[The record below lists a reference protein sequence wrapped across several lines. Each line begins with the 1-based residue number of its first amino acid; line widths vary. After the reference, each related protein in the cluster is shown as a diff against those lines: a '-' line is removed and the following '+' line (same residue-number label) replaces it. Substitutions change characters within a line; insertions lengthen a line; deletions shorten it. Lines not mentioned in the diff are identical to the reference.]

1 MENAPLPA
9 PAPQKFV
16 SSETWA
22 LARRDYLAGETAA
35 VVARRYGIGIDNF
48 RKRQINEGW
57 TRKAQREAKGPGPWP
72 EEAGVLAEA
81 RAELE
86 RATAG
91 GTSQE
96 PEPPGRAR
104 ARLAEACARRP
115 RLDLGLPY
123 HPGRAL
129 CRAVDEASRL
139 VAAGR
144 HEEAQ
149 DILKA
154 AERLA
159 RLTGRAAVSP
169 ETQAQEKV
177 VRETA
182 LLDLFCASL
191 GEGRRLALELMG
203 AILGDSPLETP
214 PWHRAFVLHA
224 RACGYGEATARADF
238 EAARD
243 EDWAGDVWTPEGRLR
258 ALEDADAALIARYGD
273 RLPRMLERWAREA
286 GL

>member
-1 MENAPLPA
+1 MDQAAPS

-16 SSETWA
+16 SSEAWA

-35 VVARRYGIGIDNF
+35 VVARRYGIGIDNL

-57 TRKAQREAKGPGPWP
+57 TRKAVRAAKGAGPWP
-72 EEAGVLAEA
+72 EEAETLAGA

-86 RATAG
+86 RATEGRGAA
-91 GTSQE
+91 
-96 PEPPGRAR
+96 PEPAAG
-104 ARLAEACARRP
+104 LAAAVARRP
-115 RLDLGLPY
+115 RLDLGLA
-123 HPGRAL
+123 HDPGRAL

-149 DILKA
+149 EVLKA

-159 RLTGRAAVSP
+159 RLTGRSPVSP
-169 ETQAQEKV
+169 ATQAQEKV

-182 LLDLFCASL
+182 LLDLFSGAL
-191 GEGRRLALELMG
+191 GEARRLAVVVLEAVL
-203 AILGDSPLETP
+203 ADEAPETA
-214 PWHRAFVLHA
+214 PWHRAFVYRA
-224 RACGYGEATARADF
+224 RAAALGTDQARADF
-238 EAARD
+238 EAAR
-243 EDWAGDVWTPEGRLR
+243 EADWSGDVWTPQGTLR

-273 RLPRMLERWAREA
+273 ALPRMLEGWAREA
-286 GL
+286 GI

>member
-1 MENAPLPA
+1 MEQAPLSAPA
-9 PAPQKFV
+9 PARQKFV
-16 SSETWA
+16 SPETWA

-35 VVARRYGIGIDNF
+35 VVAERYGIGIDNL

-57 TRKAQREAKGPGPWP
+57 TRKAQRAAKGAGPWP
-72 EEAGVLAEA
+72 EEAETLAGA

-86 RATAG
+86 RAQDGPAG
-91 GTSQE
+91 
-96 PEPPGRAR
+96 
-104 ARLAEACARRP
+104 ACARRP

-144 HEEAQ
+144 HEEAEA
-149 DILKA
+149 ILKA

-159 RLTGRAAVSP
+159 RLTGASAVSP

-182 LLDLFCASL
+182 LLELFCGAL
-191 GEGRRLALELMG
+191 GEARRLAVLVLEAVL
-203 AILGDSPLETP
+203 ADAAPDVA
-214 PWHRAFVLHA
+214 PWHRAFVYRA
-224 RACGYGEATARADF
+224 RAAALGTDQARADF
-238 EAARD
+238 EAAR
-243 EDWAGDVWTPEGRLR
+243 EADWSGDVWTPQGRLR

-273 RLPRMLERWAREA
+273 ALPRMLEGWAREA
-286 GL
+286 GV

>member
-1 MENAPLPA
+1 MEHAAPS

-16 SSETWA
+16 SPETWA
-22 LARRDYLAGETAA
+22 MARRDYLNGETAA

-72 EEAGVLAEA
+72 EEAGTLEQA

-91 GTSQE
+91 GTSEE
-96 PEPPGRAR
+96 PEPLGRAR
-104 ARLAEACARRP
+104 ERLTEACARRP

-149 DILKA
+149 AILKA

-159 RLTGRAAVSP
+159 RLTGAAAVSP
-169 ETQAQEKV
+169 ETQSQTKV
-177 VRETA
+177 VRQTA
-182 LLDLFCASL
+182 LLDLFQATL
-191 GEGRRLALELMG
+191 GEGRRLALEMMD
-203 AILGDSPLETP
+203 AILSGSAPEVA

-224 RACGYGEATARADF
+224 RAYGYGEAKARADF

-243 EDWAGDVWTPEGRLR
+243 EDWAGDVWTPDGRLR
-258 ALEDADAALIARYGD
+258 PLEEADAALTARLGD
-273 RLPRMLERWAREA
+273 ALPTMLERWAREA
-286 GL
+286 EI

>member
-1 MENAPLPA
+1 MEDAAPSPA

-16 SSETWA
+16 SPEIWA

-35 VVARRYGIGIDNF
+35 VVARRYGIGIDNL
-48 RKRQINEGW
+48 RKRQISEGW
-57 TRKAQREAKGPGPWP
+57 TRKAQREALGDGPWP
-72 EEAGVLAEA
+72 QEEARLADA

-86 RATAG
+86 RAEDAARPGPAG
-91 GTSQE
+91 E
-96 PEPPGRAR
+96 LVA
-104 ARLAEACARRP
+104 ACARRP

-149 DILKA
+149 GVLKA

-159 RLTGRAAVSP
+159 RLTGCSAVSP
-169 ETQAQEKV
+169 ATQAQEKV

-182 LLDLFCASL
+182 LLDLFSGAL
-191 GEGRRLALELMG
+191 GEARRLAVVVLEAVL
-203 AILGDSPLETP
+203 ADEAPDAA
-214 PWHRAFVLHA
+214 PWHRAFVYRA
-224 RACGYGEATARADF
+224 RAAALGTDQARADF
-238 EAARD
+238 EAAR
-243 EDWAGDVWTPEGRLR
+243 EADWSGDVWTPQGTLR
-258 ALEDADAALIARYGD
+258 ALEDADAALIARYGNA
-273 RLPRMLERWAREA
+273 LPRMLEGWAREA
-286 GL
+286 GV